1 MLDLFN
7 DHLKKNIL
15 PRDGEVI
22 YYGCIFTH
30 EESNI
35 YYKQLLEYID
45 WKNDEAYIY
54 GKLIVTKRKAA
65 WYGDQAF
72 DYTYSKRTKTAL
84 PWTTEL
90 LSLKQ
95 LIEQKTN
102 ETYNS
107 CLLNLYHDGNEGMA
121 WHSDDEPALK
131 KYGSIASLSFGAE
144 RKFSFKHKLSKE
156 TVSIVLE
163 HGSMLEMKNETQQFW
178 LHKLPTTT
186 KVTSPRINLTFRNIV
201 V

>member
-15 PRDGEVI
+15 PKDGEVI
-22 YYGCIFTH
+22 YYGRIFTH

-35 YYKQLLEYID
+35 YYKQLLEHID
-45 WKNDEAYIY
+45 WRNDEAYIY

-84 PWTTEL
+84 SWTPEL

-95 LIEQKTN
+95 LVEQKTK

-107 CLLNLYHDGNEGMA
+107 CLLNLYHDGSEGMA

-131 KYGSIASLSFGAE
+131 KHGSIASLSFGAE
-144 RKFSFKHKLSKE
+144 RKFSFKHKQTKE
-156 TVSIVLE
+156 TISIILE
-163 HGSMLEMKNETQQFW
+163 PGSLLEMKNETQQFW
-178 LHKLPTTT
+178 LHKLPPTT
-186 KVTSPRINLTFRNIV
+186 KVNSLRINLTFRNIV